1 MSIIFGTVEIPVVL
15 EMPLDTT
22 RDDIRV
28 EDAVDPESKA
38 KTDKEM
44 LWVNEE
50 VYYEGL
56 TENEEAMIDAAIQ
69 ASLEDASLAD
79 PSVATTTSKLITGT
93 EA

>member
-1 MSIIFGTVEIPVVL
+1 ML